1 MYKGAIKSRK
11 KRKEKKREVFAM
23 VAEFVPVQELGKSLK
38 EVPKN
43 YIAPEDKIPVVNEP
57 GKSVPV
63 VDLCDFD
70 LSPEQHE
77 RVVHEIATA
86 SSEWGFFQVI
96 NHGIDVAKPQKA
108 SRDFFELPKEEKLK
122 YAAKEYGFK
131 SDGYGSKISN
141 ADDAVQLWR
150 DFLFLCTSP
159 KRNLDNWPA
168 QPPEYKEAMS
178 GLADDFLMLAKKV
191 LGFLSEGVGLPT
203 DYFEKC
209 FGIPNQSILTNY
221 YPGCPE
227 PDKVLGFMPHS
238 DFGGLTLLLQ
248 DGVPGLQVL
257 KNNTWVVVEPI
268 PGAITINISDL
279 LELMSNG
286 RYRSVIHRVQVNASR
301 PRMSIACNYSCS
313 FDSGVAPAPELID
326 EEHPQ
331 LYKPVKF
338 GDYVQEVVKKGPTG
352 KSYMLINHDSKPEY
366 MLFQKH

>member
-1 MYKGAIKSRK
+1 
-11 KRKEKKREVFAM
+11 M
-23 VAEFVPVQELGKSLK
+23 VTEFVPVQELSKSLK
-38 EVPKN
+38 AVPKN
-43 YIAPEDKIPVVNEP
+43 YIAPEDKVPVVTREP

-63 VDLCDFD
+63 VDLCDFN

-77 RVVHEIATA
+77 RVVREIASA

-96 NHGIDVAKPQKA
+96 NHGIDVTKPQKV
-108 SRDFFELPKEEKLK
+108 SREFFELPKEEKLK

-141 ADDAVQLWR
+141 AADAVQLWR
-150 DFLFLCTSP
+150 DYFFLCTSP
-159 KRNLDNWPA
+159 KRNLDSWPA
-168 QPPEYKEAMS
+168 QPLQYREVMS
-178 GLADDFLMLAKKV
+178 GLSDDFLMLTRKI

-209 FGIPNQSILTNY
+209 FGVPNQSILTNY

-227 PDKVLGFMPHS
+227 PDKVLGIEPHS

-257 KNNTWVVVEPI
+257 QNNTWVVVEPI

-286 RYRSVIHRVQVNASR
+286 RYQSVIHRVKVNASR
-301 PRMSIACNYSCS
+301 PRMSIASNYSCL
-313 FDSGVAPAPELID
+313 FDSTVAPAPELID
-326 EEHPQ
+326 EDHPQ

-352 KSYMLINHDSKPEY
+352 KAYMFINHDSKPEY
-366 MLFQKH
+366 MLLPKH